1 MKIST
6 INYRETIFEHP
17 DLNKITGVPTY
28 KNLHL
33 LHNEINANAMEVHS
47 NLGDRQHGYLGLVFN
62 LKAYELLTNTPFV
75 SQVHK
80 GNIII
85 PVAATPHSQ
94 EELKRQYDKNLQ
106 VFHKTRGMEQALIQK
121 LVLTVEA
128 RYTIAMSNR
137 TTDQF
142 IGTLFMLTQYLIVT
156 YRKISPSQLINIEQN
171 TTSMQYDPHTP
182 IDTVFN

>member
-1 MKIST
+1 MTIST
-6 INYRETIFEHP
+6 INYRKKIFEHP

-33 LHNEINANAMEVHS
+33 LHNEIKNNVMVFNS
-47 NLGDRQHGYLGLVFN
+47 NLGNIQHGYLGLLFN
-62 LKAYELLTNTPFV
+62 LTAYELLTNTPFV

-85 PVAATPHSQ
+85 PIAATCHSQ

-106 VFHKTRGMEQALIQK
+106 VFHKTRGMEQSLIQK
-121 LVLTVEA
+121 LVLAVEA
-128 RYTIAMSNR
+128 RYITAMSNS
-137 TTDQF
+137 TTEQL

-156 YRKISPSQLINIEQN
+156 YMKISPRQLIGLKQN
-171 TTSMQYDPHTP
+171 TTSMQYDP
-182 IDTVFN
+182 